1 MNKGEKDM
9 IEEMAVFKGY
19 LRSLMRQLKALKEAL
34 KNKDYE
40 RAERLVDEL
49 IDDTQK
55 NIED

>member
-1 MNKGEKDM
+1 M

-34 KNKDYE
+34 QSKNYE
-40 RAERLVDEL
+40 RAERLLDEL
-49 IDDTQK
+49 IEDTQK

>member
-1 MNKGEKDM
+1 MED
-9 IEEMAVFKGY
+9 MAVIKCY

-34 KNKDYE
+34 KNKDYS
-40 RAERLVDEL
+40 RAELLLDEL